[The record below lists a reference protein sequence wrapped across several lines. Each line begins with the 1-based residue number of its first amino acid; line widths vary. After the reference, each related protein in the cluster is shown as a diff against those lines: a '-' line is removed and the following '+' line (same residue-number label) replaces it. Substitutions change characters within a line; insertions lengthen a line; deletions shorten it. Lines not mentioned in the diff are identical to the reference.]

1 MFKSRVMGVG
11 AIVLPKELWFDDTL
25 SIGKF
30 EMDQANAQNEYNRK
44 LTAWTVGLNAAR
56 SQCPPIDP
64 NIRFIQAP
72 TCQAIEDY
80 ERSNPMP
87 VKPDVDVYDALKQ
100 RELESQKAVK
110 DAQSWR
116 SNTPIASW
124 TSANASG
131 VARTI
136 NVYGYNKEIGYV
148 WLAEGPN
155 SSAANS
161 QLFPEFVLAAKS
173 PEWVAAKASLG
184 SSSGGGSALPLLLG
198 AAYLLLA

>member
-1 MFKSRVMGVG
+1 MRLCEYVGIPSQFQGRVDGVG
-11 AIVLPKELWFDDTL
+11 KIADGDVTFEKELSLTEIVNRIKVPNPNTGIAGPRIKVPNPNTGVAGPDPD
-25 SIGKF
+25 I
-30 EMDQANAQNEYNRK
+30 MD
-44 LTAWTVGLNAAR
+44 V
-56 SQCPPIDP
+56 
-64 NIRFIQAP
+64 
-72 TCQAIEDY
+72 
-80 ERSNPMP
+80 
-87 VKPDVDVYDALKQ
+87 LKQ

-148 WLAEGPN
+148 WLAEGPS

-161 QLFPEFVLAAKS
+161 QLFPEFVLAAKF

-184 SSSGGGSALPLLLG
+184 KSSALPLLLG

>member
-1 MFKSRVMGVG
+1 MFKGRVMGVG
-11 AIVLPKELWFDDTL
+11 SIEPGGRSPYDDVLDNRARAYNDVGSIAVCHPDSPPGTCKPANWNPNEL
-25 SIGKF
+25 
-30 EMDQANAQNEYNRK
+30 
-44 LTAWTVGLNAAR
+44 
-56 SQCPPIDP
+56 
-64 NIRFIQAP
+64 
-72 TCQAIEDY
+72 AIES
-80 ERSNPMP
+80 E
-87 VKPDVDVYDALKQ
+87 
-100 RELESQKAVK
+100 KAIK
-110 DAQSWR
+110 EAQSWR

-148 WLAEGPN
+148 WLAEGPS

-198 AAYLLLA
+198 AAYLLLS

>member
-1 MFKSRVMGVG
+1 MRLCEYVGIPSQFQGRVDGVG
-11 AIVLPKELWFDDTL
+11 DVSFEKIISLTEKYGTNPNPGIGGYRAQVCHPKSPTGTCKPVDWNPDADV
-25 SIGKF
+25 
-30 EMDQANAQNEYNRK
+30 MD
-44 LTAWTVGLNAAR
+44 V
-56 SQCPPIDP
+56 
-64 NIRFIQAP
+64 
-72 TCQAIEDY
+72 
-80 ERSNPMP
+80 
-87 VKPDVDVYDALKQ
+87 LKQ

-148 WLAEGPN
+148 WLAEGPS

-161 QLFPEFVLAAKS
+161 QLFPEFVLAAKF

-184 SSSGGGSALPLLLG
+184 KSSALPLLLG